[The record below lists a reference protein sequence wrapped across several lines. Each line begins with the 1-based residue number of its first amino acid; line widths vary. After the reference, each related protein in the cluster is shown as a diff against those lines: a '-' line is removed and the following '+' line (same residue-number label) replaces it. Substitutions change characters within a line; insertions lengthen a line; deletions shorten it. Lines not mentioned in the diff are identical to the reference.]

1 LTSALLF
8 SGCSQINEQFYSKKA
23 FNSQS
28 FDADIAECK
37 HQNTSFMA
45 LQSPPADLKKR
56 ADDAMVRECMKAK
69 GYTVETQE
77 ARSRIGRALSSF

>member
-1 LTSALLF
+1 MRVMSTVLTSALLL

-37 HQNTSFMA
+37 HQ
-45 LQSPPADLKKR
+45 KKR
-56 ADDAMVRECMKAK
+56 ADDAMVRDCMKAK
-69 GYTVETQE
+69 GYTVETQPTL
-77 ARSRIGRALSSF
+77 SR

>member
-1 LTSALLF
+1 MKVMSTVLTSALLL

-45 LQSPPADLKKR
+45 LQSPPADLR
-56 ADDAMVRECMKAK
+56 RFFDRNCH
-69 GYTVETQE
+69 
-77 ARSRIGRALSSF
+77 IC